1 MQLYV
6 IAIALPVLILGC
18 ANPQLLLHNPGTLV
32 LKKGDQTVEL
42 REGAELALWWSVDG
56 GSESTRSMVDGESR
70 LAKVQIVEANEAYVR
85 LKSVSWNKRGDFP
98 AAYIAAKDLQLTL
111 QSGAY
116 KKPLVGVPI
125 GQVEEIVLYGRAAK
139 SRRAPGFWKTG
150 KWMVAGAAGGSMLIL
165 YFFEDALPEMKDS
178 EVLTLA
184 VAGGAIGAVSY
195 PVHKYLMAGYEQTT
209 RVYPVGGRGYRIE
222 IKR

>member
-85 LKSVSWNKRGDFP
+85 LKSVNWNKRGDLP

-111 QSGAY
+111 QSGGY
-116 KKPLVGVPI
+116 KKPLVSVPI
-125 GQVEEIVLYGRAAK
+125 DQIEKIILYGSYARTGPG
-139 SRRAPGFWKTG
+139 PGFSLSQSG
-150 KWMVAGAAGGSMLIL
+150 KWMVVGAAVGFAFPLALELDVFSDDEKHGMSPDDEE
-165 YFFEDALPEMKDS
+165 FELPPETFGWRPRPLEHWPIHFIS
-178 EVLTLA
+178 
-184 VAGGAIGAVSY
+184 IFS
-195 PVHKYLMAGYEQTT
+195 
-209 RVYPVGGRGYRIE
+209 
-222 IKR
+222 